1 MRSLMKLA
9 LVVVVS
15 LPTASALAQTKGK
28 SKTNSAT
35 KSTKKV
41 SSETSCDGALDIVPS
56 ETLTFQRKRR
66 PTALPTTSE
75 TSDKKTENKPNNPA

>member
-1 MRSLMKLA
+1 
-9 LVVVVS
+9 
-15 LPTASALAQTKGK
+15 
-28 SKTNSAT
+28 
-35 KSTKKV
+35 
-41 SSETSCDGALDIVPS
+41 VPS